1 MLDLLIIFYKLLR
14 SITLKTTLLPPL
26 SLGKDTT
33 NGWIWWVLGAHVLA
47 WVLAHGIADTNLDSY
62 ADMLENYAW
71 GQELTWGSAK
81 HPPLFAWVTGIWF
94 ALFPTMDT
102 AYHLLSYLNVAIGLL
117 GVYRLAQA
125 IERSDLALPAVV
137 LLCMAFP
144 YSTLAV
150 KFNANAILLSVWPW
164 VAVAWVHSIRASGRA
179 GLVWSAALGV
189 LAALAMLGKYYS
201 GVFLLALFLAALATD
216 TGRSWFITPKPW
228 LTLLVFGLSLLPHI
242 HWLQGH
248 DFVTLHYVSEQGI
261 EDGVNW
267 RLLSKFAIAPIGYW
281 LVPWLLCTALFAPKE
296 TSVWQSLRTWP
307 SRMWRSW
314 CPLGWDD
321 TLFWVAMLP
330 WAITL
335 LFGVT
340 GFVEL
345 SLPWAIPIGY
355 GFSLLWLRNLT
366 QDEETSRLATQRLLK
381 CLMAWFAIVV
391 LVSPWYAWHQAQ
403 NGTENHYLPRREAA
417 TALLQTWHD
426 RHPDVPLEWVGGQWA
441 ESALLAFYGDHT
453 LRVVPEVPD
462 QFPAT
467 VSPLPNWQS
476 RGGLL
481 LCPMGPESAPVNTD
495 CPERMQTWLQSQG
508 QNSPTILITVK
519 SQGVRFPLD
528 KPFSYIAFEYLPK
541 KPQ

>member
-1 MLDLLIIFYKLLR
+1 MLDLLIIFHQ
-14 SITLKTTLLPPL
+14 IFQITTLKHLRIPCLNLGHHTKYL
-26 SLGKDTT
+26 S
-33 NGWIWWVLGAHVLA
+33 IWRVLA
-47 WVLAHGIADTNLDSY
+47 AHILVWVLAHGIADTNLDSY

-71 GQELTWGSAK
+71 GQELSWGSAK

-94 ALFPTMDT
+94 AIFPTLDT
-102 AYHLLSYLNVAIGLL
+102 AYHLLAYLNVAVGLL

-125 IERSDLALPAVV
+125 IDRSDLALPAVV

-164 VAVAWVHSIRASGRA
+164 VAVAWVQSIRMSGRA
-179 GLVWSAALGV
+179 GLGWSIALGV

-216 TGRSWFITPKPW
+216 TGRLWFITPKPW
-228 LTLLVFGLSLLPHI
+228 LTLAVMGISLLPHL
-242 HWLQGH
+242 HWLQTH
-248 DFVTLHYVSEQGI
+248 DFVTLHYVSEQGT
-261 EDGVNW
+261 EGNLNW
-267 RLLSKFAIAPIGYW
+267 GLLSKFAVAPIGYW
-281 LVPWLLCTALFAPKE
+281 LVPWLLCTALLAPNE
-296 TSVWQSLRTWP
+296 ASVLQIVRTWP

-314 CPLGWDD
+314 CPQGWDD
-321 TLFWVAMLP
+321 TLFWLAILP

-335 LFGVT
+335 VFGIT

-355 GFSLLWLRNLT
+355 GFTLLWLRNLA
-366 QDEETSRLATQRLLK
+366 QDAQTTELVTTRFLK
-381 CLMAWFAIVV
+381 CWMTWLAIVA

-403 NGTENHYLPRREAA
+403 NGTENHYLPRREIAK
-417 TALLQTWHD
+417 TLLHTWHE

-441 ESALLAFYGDHT
+441 ENALLAFYGDHR

-462 QFPAT
+462 AFPAN
-467 VSPLPNWQS
+467 VNPLPNWQS
-476 RGGLL
+476 RAGLL
-481 LCPMGPESAPVNTD
+481 LCPMGLVNAPANTD
-495 CPERMQTWLQSQG
+495 CPERMQSWLLAQG
-508 QNSPTILITVK
+508 QHATPMLITIQ

-528 KPFSYIAFEYLPK
+528 KPFAYTVFEYLPK
-541 KPQ
+541 KP

>member
-1 MLDLLIIFYKLLR
+1 M
-14 SITLKTTLLPPL
+14 TLKNAAFFRLNLGHNTKNTL
-26 SLGKDTT
+26 
-33 NGWIWWVLGAHVLA
+33 IWWVLGVHVLA

-71 GQELTWGSAK
+71 GQTLTWGSAK

-94 ALFPTMDT
+94 AIFPTTDT

-164 VAVAWVHSIRASGRA
+164 VAVAWVHSIRASGHK
-179 GLVWSAALGV
+179 GLAWSAALGV

-201 GVFLLALFLAALATD
+201 GVFLLALFLAALASD
-216 TGRSWFITPKPW
+216 AGRVWCLTPKPW
-228 LTLLVFGLSLLPHI
+228 LTLVVFGLSLLPHI

-248 DFVTLHYVSEQGI
+248 DFVTLHYVSEQGT

-281 LVPWLLCTALFAPKE
+281 LVPWLLCTALLTPEK
-296 TSVWQSLRTWP
+296 TSIGRMLCTWP
-307 SRMWRSW
+307 ARMWRSW
-314 CPLGWDD
+314 CPTGWGDS
-321 TLFWVAMLP
+321 LFWFAMLP

-335 LFGVT
+335 VFGIT

-355 GFSLLWLRNLT
+355 GFSLLWLRNLS
-366 QDEETSRLATQRLLK
+366 QDEATTWLVTQRLLK
-381 CLMAWFAIVV
+381 CLVAWFALVV

-403 NGTENHYLPRREAA
+403 DGTENHYLPRREAA
-417 TALLQTWHD
+417 TVVLQTWHD
-426 RHPDVPLEWVGGQWA
+426 RHPDIQLEWVGGQWA

-467 VSPLPNWQS
+467 VNPLPNWPS
-476 RGGLL
+476 RAGLL
-481 LCPMGPESAPVNTD
+481 LCPRGLVSEPLATD
-495 CPERMQTWLQSQG
+495 CPERMQAWLQSQG
-508 QNSPTILITVK
+508 QNATPLTITVK
-519 SQGVRFPLD
+519 SQGMRFPLD
-528 KPFSYIAFEYLPK
+528 MPFAYTVFEYLPK
-541 KPQ
+541 STQ